1 MTEIER
7 YALWLLPAET
17 VAPRCAKLI
26 GRLAERYG
34 TPRFEPHVTLLG
46 WVTGPK
52 QELIARTEHLARGL
66 RALKLLGQ
74 SIAGEPYYFRCLY
87 IKLEKSRELLGAHEQ
102 ASEIFM
108 GGYAS
113 DYLPHLSLLYG
124 QLPRAEKA
132 RLFAELETELPA
144 DLDVDRLR
152 LVRITLSVQDWRPV
166 VSHALQA

>member
-7 YALWLLPAET
+7 YALWLLPTEA
-17 VAPRCAKLI
+17 VAPRYTELI
-26 GRLAERYG
+26 HRLAERYG
-34 TPRFEPHVTLLG
+34 TPRFGPHVTLLG
-46 WVTGPK
+46 WVTGPE

-66 RALKLLGQ
+66 RALKLRGQ
-74 SIAGEPYYFRCLY
+74 TIAGEPYYFRCLY
-87 IKLEKSRELLGAHEQ
+87 IKLQRHSALLGAHER
-102 ASEIFM
+102 ASQSFM
-108 GGYAS
+108 SGYAS

-132 RLFAELETELPA
+132 RLIAELENELPA
-144 DLDVDRLR
+144 DLDVDRLQ